1 MKKEFSL
8 PIGNRTEKF
17 RYEDDDIIKIL
28 ESKPFP
34 DISEQEER
42 EIVRRALAKPVD
54 SAPLRSIVKKGDKV
68 CILFS
73 DVTRLW
79 VRHHVFMPFVL
90 DELEKGGVHL
100 ENVCAM
106 CGNGDHRDQTEDE
119 FKQLLG
125 SEVYEKLKG
134 RIYNHHARVKEENVR
149 LGETTHGTPVEI
161 NKRVLEADK
170 VILTGGIVHHF
181 LDGFGGGKKAIM
193 PGVSSRD
200 SIMKN
205 HSLALHPEPG
215 KGLDPK
221 VGAGIMRGNRLSED
235 SVEVA
240 SFVNPWFLVNA
251 VVSTKHKIAYIAAGN
266 YITAHEKG
274 AEFCDEY
281 YKVKIDRLA
290 DLTIVS
296 CGGYPADINFYQ
308 TYKTLYNAERATKP
322 GGAIILLTESR
333 EGMGNDDFYHMFI
346 DYKNNREREEALRKH
361 YTIGGHMAFHD
372 ALMAEKFRIF
382 VISNLSDKE
391 VREAGMIPVKSVSE
405 GIEAA
410 KKVVGEHPA
419 TYIIPHGHEVFPE
432 FTGEN

>member
-1 MKKEFSL
+1 M
-8 PIGNRTEKF
+8 PIGSKTVTFE
-17 RYEDDDIIKIL
+17 YEDHDVIKVL

-34 DISEQEER
+34 NISDQEEK
-42 EIVRRALAKPVD
+42 EIVRKALEKPID
-54 SAPLRSIVKKGDKV
+54 SAPLHEIVKKGDRI

-79 VRHHVFMPFVL
+79 VRHHVFMPL
-90 DELEKGGVHL
+90 ILKELERGGVNL
-100 ENVCAM
+100 EDVCAV
-106 CGNGDHRDQTEDE
+106 CGNGDHRDQTEEE

-125 SEVYEKLKG
+125 EEAYEKLKG
-134 RIYNHHARVKEENVR
+134 RIYNHHARIDEENIH
-149 LGETTHGTPVEI
+149 LGETTQGTPVEI
-161 NKRVLEADK
+161 NKKVLDADK

-181 LDGFGGGKKAIM
+181 LDGFGGGKKAVM
-193 PGVSSRD
+193 PGVSSRR

-205 HSLALHPEPG
+205 HSLALHPVPG

-240 SFVNPWFLVNA
+240 SFVNPLFLVNA
-251 VVSTKHKIAYIAAGN
+251 VVSTKHRIAYIAAGN
-266 YITAHEKG
+266 YITAHERG
-274 AEFCDEY
+274 AEFCDQY
-281 YKVKIDRLA
+281 YKVKIDKLA

-346 DYKNNREREEALRKH
+346 DYKNNKEREAALRAH

-372 ALMAEKFRIF
+372 ALMAEKFKIF
-382 VISNLSDKE
+382 VVSSLTDKE
-391 VREAGMIPVKSVSE
+391 VTEAGMIPVKNVFE

-410 KKVVGEHPA
+410 KTIVGPHPA

-432 FTGEN
+432 LTK